1 MAVPALQMEVNKA
14 GVGPYQS
21 SVQEAP
27 LPFYQRPAAA
37 EGNHSLE
44 NQFRDNPDPAMFM
57 NWDSLSYVA
66 GMMLTPTAPNQQ
78 QFKSKSSGRK
88 RLSDLSWDIAQS
100 IQKQQQEQAML
111 QEQDEQAM
119 LQQQH
124 EQAMLHP
131 DAREQTGACSEKGND
146 DTNVLI
152 GPAIQREQCS
162 EDSYLNKKD
171 PNLKVRENL
180 KFAGESG
187 CRSPIVTDREET
199 NYDPPEVTADAPR
212 TFPKQDPSPPKFIQK
227 DLINI
232 NPEAFTQV
240 KHLTV
245 SVKEEPL
252 DEETDCVL
260 TTENTAR
267 PKDLYEDD
275 TISHKEDFDYSTD
288 EYEAEAYFQKLDD
301 SSVEGKDEKDMDWTP
316 ESKSPK
322 KTLKIKIKPPKP
334 GSKRKGSKKTGEDEV
349 PKKKRR
355 KKKKKVVEEDD
366 DDYDENE
373 ELPTTVCTD
382 SNTLYVIPPEE
393 NGTPGSKKKR
403 PGK

>member
-1 MAVPALQMEVNKA
+1 MAVPVLQMEANK
-14 GVGPYQS
+14 GVSPYQS
-21 SVQEAP
+21 SIQEAP

-37 EGNHSLE
+37 EGNQSLE
-44 NQFRDNPDPAMFM
+44 NQFRDNPDPTMFM

-66 GMMLTPTAPNQQ
+66 GMMLTPHAPNQQ

-100 IQKQQQEQAML
+100 IQKQQQEQAL
-111 QEQDEQAM
+111 

-131 DAREQTGACSEKGND
+131 DAREQTGACSEEGND
-146 DTNVLI
+146 DTNGLL
-152 GPAIQREQCS
+152 GPAIQGEQCS

-171 PNLKVRENL
+171 PNLEVREDL
-180 KFAGESG
+180 KLAVDSR
-187 CRSPIVTDREET
+187 CRSPLVMDREET
-199 NYDPPEVTADAPR
+199 NNDPPEVTPDAPCII
-212 TFPKQDPSPPKFIQK
+212 PKQDPSPPKCIQK

-260 TTENTAR
+260 TTENTAHT
-267 PKDLYEDD
+267 KDLYEDD

-322 KTLKIKIKPPKP
+322 KTLKIKIKTPKP
-334 GSKRKGSKKTGEDEV
+334 GSKRKGSKKNEEDEV

-355 KKKKKVVEEDD
+355 KKKKKVMEEDD
-366 DDYDENE
+366 EDEDE

-403 PGK
+403 IG